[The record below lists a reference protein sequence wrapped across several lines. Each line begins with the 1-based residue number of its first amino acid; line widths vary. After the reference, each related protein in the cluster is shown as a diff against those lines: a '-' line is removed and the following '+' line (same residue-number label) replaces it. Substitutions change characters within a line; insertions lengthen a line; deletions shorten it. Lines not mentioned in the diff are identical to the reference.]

1 MLYTSQALGSGPA
14 SDEGSQEGGARGK
27 FYDPKKE
34 KFEEAMRKLKKDE
47 GIEYLTPFFTQA
59 EHELRDN
66 KTNAVDKRVKLLKDK
81 VVEIM
86 RSRLGPEMGEENV
99 EQLVS
104 KVTQVQIKE
113 CFTQARER
121 REEAEYKKKKAEDAE
136 KKKKEE
142 AEKAEEARKSEE
154 TKKKEEERKAK
165 EWESMDKNDVIEI
178 AFNTTRGSLA
188 ATLKRAQLL
197 RKGIKMEDV
206 KRWRLEH
213 QNKEKKTDRKNYNS
227 WVGNKKKDEYQVDLF
242 YFMDL
247 KKKQA
252 IEELSQESD
261 SRINQEE
268 AEAIGGPHAAA
279 EDIARNFD
287 VDVAVAAQPKAK
299 AKAQPKAKARSKRQ
313 EILQRIRELTW
324 EYENGLLAVDTFSK
338 IVAVVPMKNRDW
350 STIRTALERVFQQM
364 GGKPASIYSDA
375 EAALTS
381 DAAKAYF
388 REKDI
393 VHNITLGH
401 APVAERMIGVIKADI
416 VHYLRNRSEGKK
428 WWDVVGS
435 VVKEY
440 NEEHVSRSTKMT
452 PIEAAKDSNRD
463 VVKTNLE
470 AARKMDNPQDRIH
483 VGDQVRVMKKKVFD
497 KSYVPNWTEKLFKV
511 IRMKEWDHPD
521 LPWQLHPHDPQ
532 VKYQLG
538 GSRQKLATV
547 QG

>member
-1 MLYTSQALGSGPA
+1 MLYT
-14 SDEGSQEGGARGK
+14 SQEGGARGSL
-27 FYDPKKE
+27 YDPKKE
-34 KFEEAMRKLKKDE
+34 KFDEAMRKLKKDG

-66 KTNAVDKRVKLLKDK
+66 KTNAVEKRVKLLKDK

-86 RSRLGPEMGEENV
+86 RSKLRAEMGEENV

-104 KVTQVQIKE
+104 KITQVQIKE

-121 REEAEYKKKKAEDAE
+121 REEAEYKKKTAEDAE

-142 AEKAEEARKSEE
+142 AEARKSEE
-154 TKKKEEERKAK
+154 TKKKEEERQAK
-165 EWESMDKNDVIEI
+165 EWESMDKKDVIEI

-213 QNKEKKTDRKNYNS
+213 QNKEKKTDRKSYNS

-252 IEELSQESD
+252 IEELRKESD
-261 SRINQEE
+261 NKINQEE
-268 AEAIGGPHAAA
+268 AEAIGGPRAAA
-279 EDIARNFD
+279 EDVARNFD
-287 VDVAVAAQPKAK
+287 VAVA
-299 AKAQPKAKARSKRQ
+299 AQPKAKARSKRQ

-338 IVAVVPMKNRDW
+338 MVAVVPMKNRDW
-350 STIRTALERVFQQM
+350 STIRIALERAFQQI

-416 VHYLRNRSEGKK
+416 VHYLQNRSEGKK

-440 NEEHVSRSTKMT
+440 NEDHVSRSTKMT
-452 PIEAAKDSNRD
+452 PIEAAKDSNHD

-470 AARKMDNPQDRIH
+470 AIRKMDNPQEKIH
-483 VGDQVRVMKKKVFD
+483 VGDQVRVMIKKKFD
-497 KSYVPNWTEKLFKV
+497 KSYVPDWTEKLYKV
-511 IRMKEWDHPD
+511 DRVKEWDHPD

-532 VKYQLG
+532 VKY
-538 GSRQKLATV
+538 KLADPDKELPRYKDLFMRHELALV
-547 QG
+547 KKSVG

>member
-14 SDEGSQEGGARGK
+14 FEEGLQEGGARGK

-47 GIEYLTPFFTQA
+47 GIDYLTPFFAQA

-86 RSRLGPEMGEENV
+86 RSKLTAEMGLPNV

-104 KVTQVQIKE
+104 KITQVQIKE

-136 KKKKEE
+136 SKKKEE
-142 AEKAEEARKSEE
+142 AEKAAEEARKSGVAASPPRTQGE

-213 QNKEKKTDRKNYNS
+213 QNKEKKTNRKNYNS
-227 WVGNKKKDEYQVDLF
+227 WVGNKRQDEYQVDLF

-252 IEELSQESD
+252 IEELRKESD

-268 AEAIGGPHAAA
+268 ADAIGGPHAAA

-287 VDVAVAAQPKAK
+287 VAVAVAEQPEPKAK
-299 AKAQPKAKARSKRQ
+299 AKEQPKAKAKARSKRQ

-324 EYENGLLAVDTFSK
+324 EYESGLLAVDAFSK
-338 IVAVVPMKNRDW
+338 MVAVVPMKNRDW
-350 STIRTALERVFQQM
+350 STIRIALERAFQQM

-416 VHYLRNRSEGKK
+416 VHYLQNRSEGKK
-428 WWDVVGS
+428 WWNVVDS
-435 VVKEY
+435 VVKEC
-440 NEEHVSRSTKMT
+440 NEDHVSRSAKMT
-452 PIEAAKDSNRD
+452 PIEAARDSNRD
-463 VVKTNLE
+463 VVKMNLE
-470 AARKMDNPQDRIH
+470 AIRKMDNPQDRIH
-483 VGDQVRVMKKKVFD
+483 VGDQVRVMIKKK
-497 KSYVPNWTEKLFKV
+497 
-511 IRMKEWDHPD
+511 
-521 LPWQLHPHDPQ
+521 
-532 VKYQLG
+532 
-538 GSRQKLATV
+538 
-547 QG
+547 